1 MLPHQ
6 RLDAFRFFTTKEG
19 QIRMTPSKV
28 KDGNYIVIQSF
39 MIKDLKLKGNELLTY
54 AIIYGF
60 SQNGEDKFTGSLQ
73 YIADWTNSTKQGIM
87 KNLKSLVDKGLLEK
101 TEVFKNGVK
110 FVEYHTTDYT
120 TMQQSLTGYATK
132 FNGGMQQSLTPPMQ
146 QSLPNNISLNK
157 LDNNINDNIVT
168 PIPPKDNLVP
178 FEETAF
184 NQFWNEYPKKVNKKG
199 CYTSFKRIKNLKTEM
214 PLIMEALKNFKNSK
228 QWQKDNGQY
237 IPNPQT
243 FINQERWKDQQPVT
257 RDQQLNN
264 IDMTGWGV

>member
-1 MLPHQ
+1 M
-6 RLDAFRFFTTKEG
+6 A
-19 QIRMTPSKV
+19 PSKV

-101 TEVFKNGVK
+101 TEIFKNGVK

-120 TMQQSLTGYATK
+120 TIQQSLTGYETK

-146 QSLPNNISLNK
+146 QSLTNNISLNN
-157 LDNNINDNIVT
+157 LDNNTNNNIVT
-168 PIPPKDNLVP
+168 PITPKADLVS
-178 FEETAF
+178 FEEKAF
-184 NQFWNEYPKKVNKKG
+184 NDFWNIYPKKVNKQG
-199 CYTSFKRIKNLKTEM
+199 TLRAFKKIKNLKTEL
-214 PLIMEALKNFKNSK
+214 PLILDAVERFKNSK
-228 QWQKDNGQY
+228 GWQKDNGQF
-237 IPNPQT
+237 IPHPTT
-243 FINQERWKDQQPVT
+243 FINQERWKDQQDVT
-257 RDQQLNN
+257 REQQLQT
-264 IDMTGWGV
+264 IDMGGWV